1 MTEAQHEKAY
11 AKLIRKLELT
21 EQSGGDVARLDDAL
35 EEAEGALLLYLRWD
49 EMKDV
54 LLAKLVELAALYYRR
69 DSAGVTSGGV
79 KSSSYTEN
87 EVSQSETYLTAGDY
101 ATAEQDILAGLA
113 RYREVRMR

>member
-21 EQSGGDVARLDDAL
+21 EQSSGNVARLEDAL
-35 EEAEGALLLYLRWD
+35 EEAEVALLLYLRWD
-49 EMKDV
+49 EIKDA

-69 DSAGVTSGGV
+69 DTAGVTSGGV
-79 KSSSYTEN
+79 KSSSYTEDKI
-87 EVSQSETYLTAGDY
+87 SQSETYLTAGDY
-101 ATAEQDILAGLA
+101 ATAERDILAGLA

>member
-1 MTEAQHEKAY
+1 MTETQHEKAY
-11 AKLIRKLELT
+11 AKLLRKLELT
-21 EQSGGDVARLDDAL
+21 EQESEGVARLEDAL

-69 DSAGVTSGGV
+69 DTAGVTSGGV
-79 KSSSYTEN
+79 KSSAYTEN
-87 EVSQSETYLTAGDY
+87 QISQSETYLTAGDY

>member
-21 EQSGGDVARLDDAL
+21 EQSGDDVARLDDAL

-69 DSAGVTSGGV
+69 DTAGVTSGV
-79 KSSSYTEN
+79 KSSSYTEDKI
-87 EVSQSETYLTAGDY
+87 SQSETYLTTGDY

>member
-11 AKLIRKLELT
+11 AKLVRKLELT
-21 EQSGGDVARLDDAL
+21 EQSGDDVARLDAL

-49 EMKDV
+49 EMRDV

-69 DSAGVTSGGV
+69 DTAGVTSNGV
-79 KSSSYTEN
+79 KSSSYTEDKI
-87 EVSQSETYLTAGDY
+87 SQSETYLTTGDY
-101 ATAEQDILAGLA
+101 TTAEQDILAGLA

>member
-1 MTEAQHEKAY
+1 MTETQHEKAY
-11 AKLIRKLELT
+11 AKLLRKLELT
-21 EQSGGDVARLDDAL
+21 EQDSEGVARLEDAL

-69 DSAGVTSGGV
+69 DTAGVTSGGV
-79 KSSSYTEN
+79 KSSAYTEN
-87 EVSQSETYLTAGDY
+87 QISQSETYLTAGDY

>member
-11 AKLIRKLELT
+11 TKLARKLELT
-21 EQSGGDVARLDDAL
+21 EQSSDDVAHLEDAL

-54 LLAKLVELAALYYRR
+54 LIAKLVELAALYYRR
-69 DSAGVTSGGV
+69 DTAGVTSGGV
-79 KSSSYTEN
+79 KSSSYTEDKI
-87 EVSQSETYLTAGDY
+87 SQSETYLTTGDY

>member
-1 MTEAQHEKAY
+1 MTDAQYEEAY
-11 AKLIRKLELT
+11 AKLARKLKLKG
-21 EQSGGDVARLDDAL
+21 QSPDDVDRLYDTL

-101 ATAEQDILAGLA
+101 ATAERDILAGLA